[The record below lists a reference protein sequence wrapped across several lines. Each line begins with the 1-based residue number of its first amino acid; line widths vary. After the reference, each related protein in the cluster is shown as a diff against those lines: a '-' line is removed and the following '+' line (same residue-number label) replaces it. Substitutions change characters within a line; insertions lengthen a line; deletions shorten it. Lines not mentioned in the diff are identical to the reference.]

1 MGSICGGGRYDD
13 LTALFGLK
21 GLSGV
26 GISFGADRIYDVMT
40 ELELFPKELNR
51 TLDILFVN
59 FGASEAKHGL
69 KLLQQV
75 RNLGLA
81 AEMYPSAA
89 KLQKQLKYANDRNV
103 AYVVI
108 IGEEE
113 AAAGMLSLKNME
125 TGAQEQLSSADFLT
139 KCGQLF

>member
-1 MGSICGGGRYDD
+1 VRR
-13 LTALFGLK
+13 L
-21 GLSGV
+21 
-26 GISFGADRIYDVMT
+26 GI
-40 ELELFPKELNR
+40 
-51 TLDILFVN
+51 
-59 FGASEAKHGL
+59 
-69 KLLQQV
+69 
-75 RNLGLA
+75 A

-113 AAAGMLSLKNME
+113 ADAGMLSLKNME
-125 TGAQEQLSSADFLT
+125 EGTQEQLSSADFLT

>member
-1 MGSICGGGRYDD
+1 M
-13 LTALFGLK
+13 
-21 GLSGV
+21 
-26 GISFGADRIYDVMT
+26 
-40 ELELFPKELNR
+40 
-51 TLDILFVN
+51 N
-59 FGASEAKHGL
+59 FGANEAKHGL

-75 RNLGLA
+75 RSLGIA

-125 TGAQEQLSSADFLT
+125 AGTQEQLSSADFLT

>member
-1 MGSICGGGRYDD
+1 
-13 LTALFGLK
+13 
-21 GLSGV
+21 LSGV
-26 GISFGADRIYDVMT
+26 GVSFGAD
-40 ELELFPKELNR
+40 R

-59 FGASEAKHGL
+59 FGVNEAKHGL

-75 RNLGLA
+75 RKLGIA

-89 KLQKQLKYANDRNV
+89 KLQKQLKYANDRSV
-103 AYVVI
+103 AYVVM

-125 TGAQEQLSSADFLT
+125 TGAQEQLSSADFFT
-139 KCGQLF
+139 KCEQLF

>member
-1 MGSICGGGRYDD
+1 M
-13 LTALFGLK
+13 
-21 GLSGV
+21 
-26 GISFGADRIYDVMT
+26 
-40 ELELFPKELNR
+40 
-51 TLDILFVN
+51 N
-59 FGASEAKHGL
+59 FGAEEGKYCL

-81 AEMYPSAA
+81 AELYPSAA

-103 AYVVI
+103 AYVVM
-108 IGEEE
+108 IGAEE
-113 AAAGMLSLKNME
+113 AAAGTLSFKNME